1 MPRES
6 ASLILLDTHVLVW
19 VNAEAQRV
27 SAAARRAITAARL
40 EGGLAVA
47 AITLFEVATMF
58 VRGRLQTA
66 GTVEQAVTALI
77 EGTTV
82 LPVTPAIAAI
92 AAGLSRDFPGDPA
105 DRLIAATAIAH
116 GLALVTAD
124 VAIRQSRH
132 VRTMW

>member
-1 MPRES
+1 M
-6 ASLILLDTHVLVW
+6 ILLDTHALVW
-19 VNAEAQRV
+19 VNADVQRV
-27 SAAARRAITAARL
+27 SAAARRAISEARR
-40 EGGLAVA
+40 EGGVAVA
-47 AITLFEVATMF
+47 AMTLFEVATMF
-58 VRGRLQTA
+58 VRGRLQPV

-92 AAGLSRDFPGDPA
+92 AAGFPREFPGDPG

-124 VAIRQSRH
+124 AAIRQSRH
-132 VRTMW
+132 VRTIW

>member
-1 MPRES
+1 M
-6 ASLILLDTHVLVW
+6 
-19 VNAEAQRV
+19 
-27 SAAARRAITAARL
+27 
-40 EGGLAVA
+40 
-47 AITLFEVATMF
+47 TLFEVATLF
-58 VRGRLQTA
+58 VRGRLQQV
-66 GTVEQAVTALI
+66 GTVEQAVTGLI

-92 AAGLSRDFPGDPA
+92 AAGFPRQFPGDPG

-132 VRTMW
+132 VRTIW

>member
-1 MPRES
+1 M
-6 ASLILLDTHVLVW
+6 ILLDTHVLVW

-27 SAAARRAITAARL
+27 STAARRALVEARRA
-40 EGGLAVA
+40 GGVAVA
-47 AITLFEVATMF
+47 AMTLFEVATLL
-58 VRGRLQTA
+58 VRGRLQPV
-66 GTVEQAVTALI
+66 GTVEQAVAELI

-92 AAGLSRDFPGDPA
+92 AASLPRDFPGDPG

-124 VAIRQSRH
+124 AAIRQCRQ
-132 VRTMW
+132 VRTIW